1 MFQLIS
7 LICYFFLFAYLSFLD
22 KDFFKLFCVYL
33 IFEDIFLIHLYFVFI
48 FYIDELKK
56 NSDNISNMCSIA

>member
-7 LICYFFLFAYLSFLD
+7 LICYFLFAYLSFLD
-22 KDFFKLFCVYL
+22 KDFFKLFYVYL
-33 IFEDIFLIHLYFVFI
+33 IFEDIFLIHLYFFI

-56 NSDNISNMCSIA
+56 KFR